1 MKVTKMA
8 RGTEKYL
15 LDATYFFRSIQY
27 MFIFYSNLD
36 ASDNLYYT
44 NLYFDPG
51 TMHISTV
58 KSLKNSI
65 MISY

>member
-1 MKVTKMA
+1 MKVTKMV

-15 LDATYFFRSIQY
+15 LDTTYFFCSIQY